1 MSTSENTERSPWTR
15 PWFLISAVL
24 VAILAIVGIVLA
36 VLPDD
41 ANGRPTPTTSP
52 TSTASPSPT
61 AVTDGESKC
70 GLPPGSQAVPAAPPE
85 GATWELFGTFAAPSI
100 ENIGPGVGDPDGIRS
115 CFAHSPTGALL
126 AAINYWA
133 MGWSVAGAGADAR
146 LVASTPERAA
156 LQEQYRQQGT
166 PDPALLTGMQVAG
179 FNIVRYSESDAVVD
193 LAVRT
198 ETGAVGS
205 LPTPLRWEDGDWKF
219 VIPPTGNTG
228 LQQLPNLA
236 GYVLWSGI

>member
-24 VAILAIVGIVLA
+24 VALLAIAGIVLT

-52 TSTASPSPT
+52 TSTPSPSPT
-61 AVTDGESKC
+61 AVADGESKC

-100 ENIGPGVGDPDGIRS
+100 ENIGPGVVDPDGVRS

-126 AAINYWA
+126 AAINFWA
-133 MGWSVAGAGADAR
+133 MTSLDPAVGVDPR
-146 LVASTPERAA
+146 LAASTPERDA
-156 LQEQYRQQGT
+156 LAEQYATSPPT
-166 PDPALLTGMQVAG
+166 PSSGPTYQVAG
-179 FNIVRYSESDAVVD
+179 FQIRDYTAHSVVVD
-193 LAVRT
+193 VAIRT
-198 ETGAVGS
+198 STGAVGS

-219 VIPPTGNTG
+219 VVPASGSTGSG
-228 LQQLPNLA
+228 QLPNLT
-236 GYVLWSGI
+236 GYVLWSGA